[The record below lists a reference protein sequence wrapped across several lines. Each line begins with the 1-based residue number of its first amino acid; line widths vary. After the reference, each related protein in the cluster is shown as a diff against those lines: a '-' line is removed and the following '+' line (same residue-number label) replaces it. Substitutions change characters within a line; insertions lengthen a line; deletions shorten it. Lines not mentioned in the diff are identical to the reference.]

1 MNLRL
6 AKLVSLTLLI
16 AGATVVAAADDKD
29 RKCSLPARVC
39 EQEIR
44 RMLTGRRYLGVQ
56 LMELNP
62 GLLVK
67 GVLADSPAE
76 RADFRAGDR
85 LMAVNGHSTAE
96 STIRD
101 FKQILSAARDTGM
114 LFVIVQ
120 RRGALRQI
128 SVRLEPYTETQV
140 EKIVTQHLVQ
150 SHPQTATT
158 TP

>member
-1 MNLRL
+1 MNSRL
-6 AKLVSLTLLI
+6 AKLVSITLLI
-16 AGATVVAAADDKD
+16 AGAAAIAAADEKE
-29 RKCSLPARVC
+29 RQCSAPARVC

-67 GVLADSPAE
+67 GVVADSPAE
-76 RADFRAGDR
+76 KADFKAGDR
-85 LMAVNGHSTAE
+85 LMAVNGHSTTDA
-96 STIRD
+96 TIKD
-101 FKQILSAARDTGM
+101 FKQLLSASRSTGM

-128 SVRLEPYTETQV
+128 TVRLEPYSDAQV
-140 EKIVTQHLVQ
+140 DKIIAQHLAT
-150 SHPQTATT
+150 SHAQTATT
-158 TP
+158 NP

>member
-1 MNLRL
+1 MNFRI
-6 AKLVSLTLLI
+6 AKLVSLSLLI
-16 AGATVVAAADDKD
+16 AGAVVVAADEKD
-29 RKCSLPARVC
+29 RKCSTSARVC

-67 GVLADSPAE
+67 GVLPDSPAE

-96 STIRD
+96 ATIKD
-101 FKQILSAARDTGM
+101 FKQLLSASRGTGM
-114 LFVIVQ
+114 LFMIVQ

-128 SVRLEPYTETQV
+128 TVRLEPYSETQI
-140 EKIVTQHLVQ
+140 EKIISQHLVQ
-150 SHPQTATT
+150 NHAQTATT

>member
-1 MNLRL
+1 M
-6 AKLVSLTLLI
+6 LLI
-16 AGATVVAAADDKD
+16 GVATAVSADEKD
-29 RKCSLPARVC
+29 RQCSAPARLC

-67 GVLADSPAE
+67 GVIADSPAE

-96 STIRD
+96 ATIKD
-101 FKQILSAARDTGM
+101 FKQLLSSSRNTGM

-128 SVRLEPYTETQV
+128 SVRLEPYTDAQV
-140 EKIVTQHLVQ
+140 DKIISQHLAQ
-150 SHPQTATT
+150 SHAQTATT
-158 TP
+158 NP

>member
-6 AKLVSLTLLI
+6 AKLVSITLLV
-16 AGATVVAAADDKD
+16 AGVAATVAADEKE
-29 RKCSLPARVC
+29 RQCSAPARVC

-44 RMLTGRRYLGVQ
+44 RMLTGRLYLGVQ

-67 GVLADSPAE
+67 GIVADSPAE
-76 RADFRAGDR
+76 RADFKAGD
-85 LMAVNGHSTAE
+85 GHSTTD
-96 STIRD
+96 STIKD
-101 FKQILSAARDTGM
+101 FKQLLSAARSTGM

-128 SVRLEPYTETQV
+128 TVRLEPYTDAQID
-140 EKIVTQHLVQ
+140 KIIAQHLAT
-150 SHPQTATT
+150 SHAQTATT
-158 TP
+158 NP

>member
-6 AKLVSLTLLI
+6 AKLVSLTLLV
-16 AGATVVAAADDKD
+16 AGVAAIAVADEKE
-29 RKCSLPARVC
+29 RKCSTTARVC

-67 GVLADSPAE
+67 GVVADSPAE

-85 LMAVNGHSTAE
+85 LMAVNGHSTTE

-101 FKQILSAARDTGM
+101 FKQILSASRDTGK

-120 RRGALRQI
+120 RRGALHQI
-128 SVRLEPYTETQV
+128 SVRLEPYTESQV
-140 EKIVTQHLVQ
+140 EKIVAQHLAQ
-150 SHPQTATT
+150 SHAQTATT